1 MYIIHFEKQGLKK
14 EKIFPYTRSDL
25 KPFNSTMTP
34 LSFVELM
41 VTFREGRNTLT
52 IDLQFLKGLFKS
64 VYNCILGI
72 SFAETLD
79 IMNFPVHLKKKCCD
93 IYDGSIIICFDLSRV
108 QRIYK
113 ALHYSQNIT
122 SIEKNKKDLL
132 EIHIINLNKG
142 LETISINH
150 QAMKPN
156 SKRKYNVIPTNL
168 VNAST
173 IYRRTKPYKLSQHGA
188 RNNVKEENIT
198 LEFLHDEWAMNIP
211 TSYSG
216 P

>member
-1 MYIIHFEKQGLKK
+1 
-14 EKIFPYTRSDL
+14 
-25 KPFNSTMTP
+25 
-34 LSFVELM
+34 
-41 VTFREGRNTLT
+41 
-52 IDLQFLKGLFKS
+52 
-64 VYNCILGI
+64 
-72 SFAETLD
+72 
-79 IMNFPVHLKKKCCD
+79 MNFPVHLKKKCFD

-122 SIEKNKKDLL
+122 SNEKNKKDLL

-156 SKRKYNVIPTNL
+156 SKRKYNAIPTSL

-173 IYRRTKPYKLSQHGA
+173 IYRRTKPHKLSQHGA

-198 LEFLHDEWAMNIP
+198 LDFLHDEWAMNIP